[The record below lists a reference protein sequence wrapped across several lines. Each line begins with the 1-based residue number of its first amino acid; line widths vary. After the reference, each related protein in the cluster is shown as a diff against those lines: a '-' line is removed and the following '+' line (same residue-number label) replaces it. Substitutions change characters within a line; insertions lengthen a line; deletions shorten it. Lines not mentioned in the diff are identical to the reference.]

1 MRTPFFI
8 VPVIAAVLLSGC
20 VASIP
25 PASVTRFHLGQPI
38 AAGAVLIEPLS
49 SGDSQSLEFQT
60 YAAAVAAAISAAG
73 LTPGQGSA
81 TPWIAGIE
89 VSRSSRPA
97 LRKASPITIGIG
109 GGTGGYGSGVGL
121 GASFGL
127 GGNKNGETVTTRL
140 SVRLMKRSDR
150 STVWEGRAETEALS
164 SAPSAQPGLAAE
176 KLAKALF
183 KDFPG
188 ESGKTVLVP

>member
-1 MRTPFFI
+1 MRTHFSVLPL
-8 VPVIAAVLLSGC
+8 VAASLLAGC

-38 AAGAVLIEPLS
+38 ATGTVLIEPLTPS
-49 SGDSQSLEFQT
+49 DSQSLEFQA
-60 YAAAVAAAISAAG
+60 YAAAVAAAIPAAG

-81 TPWIAGIE
+81 TPWIAAID

-97 LRKASPITIGIG
+97 LRKSSPITIGIG

-121 GASFGL
+121 GASLGL
-127 GGNKNGETVTTRL
+127 GGSRASETITTRL
-140 SVRLMKRSDR
+140 SVRLMRRSDR
-150 STVWEGRAETEALS
+150 STVWEGRAETEAPS
-164 SAPSAQPGLAAE
+164 NAPAAQPGLAAE

-188 ESGKTVLVP
+188 ESGKTVLVR